1 MVFKQIFVKMARAVG
16 EQAGLRQMRA
26 LVATSAPFTN
36 LDGIDCPT
44 VIIGDQEGLVSSSL
58 ALGVSVHWR
67 AMRN

>member
-1 MVFKQIFVKMARAVG
+1 MVFKHIFVMMARAVG

-44 VIIGDQEGLVSSSL
+44 VIIGDREGLFL
-58 ALGVSVHWR
+58 VH
-67 AMRN
+67 